1 MSRVRVNIAANIAGQ
16 AWQVMLAVACTPI
29 YIKLLGIEAFG
40 LIAFYML
47 VQSITQ
53 LLDLGLSATVNR
65 EIARLSGNEEV
76 SARKSLGRIV
86 GTIERWYFLLGAVIA
101 VVLCFVIPDLAIWW
115 LRPENL
121 HSSEIIESARIF
133 GLFALLQWPIMFYQ
147 NGLSGL
153 QRQFT
158 MNAIQIPFGALSSI
172 GGLLFI
178 WLGPRSVAALFAWQA
193 GSMFLQLLVLYGSF
207 WKHLGISRSDAC
219 TDNSVLKELWRF
231 SLGISGISIVGLIV
245 THLDK
250 VILSRYLS
258 LEAFG
263 IYSLAGTLAKGL
275 YVVITPVFNAYFP
288 RLTALTATADIFAVR
303 RCYHSASQL
312 IAVMSLPLAATV
324 VFFSNEIA
332 LAWLHNAKIAAAV
345 APVAVLLVIG
355 NCLNGLMN
363 IPFALQLAN
372 GKTRISLYTHT
383 FLVIVLVPTIIAATL
398 TYGVIGA
405 AATWAFT
412 NALYLAVGVPVT
424 HHFLL
429 PGEAG
434 KWLVKDILPP
444 AIAAAV
450 TVGLGRIL
458 MPTTSSVTLS
468 IVLISAVCA
477 TGMLAAILSTP
488 YVRTTVFAIARDRLK
503 K

>member
-1 MSRVRVNIAANIAGQ
+1 MSRVRVNIVANIAGQ
-16 AWQVMLAVACTPI
+16 AWQVLLAVACTPL

-65 EIARLSGNEEV
+65 EIARLSGNEEA
-76 SARKSLGRIV
+76 SARRSLSRIV

-153 QRQFT
+153 QRQYT

-193 GSMFLQLLVLYGSF
+193 GSMFLQLLVLYVSF

-219 TDNSVLKELWRF
+219 TDTSVLKELWRF
-231 SLGISGISIVGLIV
+231 SLGMSGISIAGLIV

-258 LEAFG
+258 LESFG
-263 IYSLAGTLAKGL
+263 VYSLAGTLAKGL
-275 YVVITPVFNAYFP
+275 YVVMTPVFNAYFP
-288 RLTALTATADIFAVR
+288 RFSALVATGDVAAMR
-303 RCYHSASQL
+303 LCYHNAAQL
-312 IAVMSLPLAATV
+312 MAALSLPLAATV
-324 VFFSNEIA
+324 MFFSGEIA
-332 LAWLHNAKIAAAV
+332 LAWLHDTKIAAGV
-345 APVAVLLVIG
+345 APVAALLVIG
-355 NCLNGLMN
+355 NCLNGLMS

-372 GKTRISLYTHT
+372 GRTRISLYTNT
-383 FLVIVLVPTIIAATL
+383 FLVIVLVPAIIVATQS
-398 TYGVIGA
+398 YGVIGA
-405 AATWAFT
+405 AGTWAFT
-412 NALYLAVGVPVT
+412 NALYIAIGVPVT
-424 HHFLL
+424 HRYLL

-434 KWLVKDILPP
+434 RWLVMDVLPP
-444 AIAAAV
+444 AMAAIAV
-450 TVGLGRIL
+450 VGLGSLL
-458 MPTTSSVTLS
+458 MPAIESTLLS
-468 IVLISAVCA
+468 IALILAVCA
-477 TGMLAAILSTP
+477 AGVVATVFSVSHVRSAVAAIIRGML
-488 YVRTTVFAIARDRLK
+488 R
-503 K
+503 